1 MFKKGVFYM
10 SKEAKTTDVKPANGL
25 EVLTKYRGAIMGIA
39 ALWILFF
46 HEWQCVFIDS
56 GKLTEFES
64 YIQRIGFCGVDI
76 FLFLS
81 GIGLVFAIGKGN
93 ILKFYYRR
101 LKRVY
106 LPFLI
111 VGIIRYATEKWLPE
125 VFRDNVLCINFY
137 KSNMY
142 SFLWFVPAILTFY
155 LLFPLYYKIFS
166 KASNKLMFTAAMFLI
181 WMALSL
187 FFRDKLRPDLYGFT
201 NRIPVFLF
209 GIYAGHL
216 TKTYKEP
223 FTKTTWF
230 MLCTVLITGLYF
242 AYLANFKGIG
252 FIVPTSNCFL
262 PNLLIAISF
271 PFVVAKGLDILCGTI
286 NNGIIGKVIVK
297 IFSFFG
303 LFSLELYCVHEWLCG
318 RMLPKIADKTPMMK
332 NWAILAISTMAGF
345 ILYLIVKYFWVLVEL
360 IAGKIF
366 KTAKKQQQKQ

>member
-1 MFKKGVFYM
+1 MTKKT
-10 SKEAKTTDVKPANGL
+10 KKTDIQPANGL

-46 HEWQCVFIDS
+46 HEWQHIFIDR
-56 GKLTEFES
+56 GKLTEFEN
-64 YIQRIGFCGVDI
+64 YIHRIGFCGVDI

-111 VGIIRYATEKWLPE
+111 VGIIRCATEKWALE
-125 VFRDNVLCINFY
+125 GFRDNVLCINFY

-181 WMALSL
+181 WMTLSL
-187 FFRDKLRPDLYGFT
+187 FFRDKLRPDLFGFT
-201 NRIPVFLF
+201 NRIPVFIF

-242 AYLANFKGIG
+242 AYLANFSGIG

-271 PFVVAKGLDILCGTI
+271 PFVVAKGFDILCGTI

-297 IFSFFG
+297 ILSFFG
-303 LFSLELYCVHEWLCG
+303 LFSLELYCVQEWLCG
-318 RMLPKIADKTPMMK
+318 RMLPKIADKTPMIK
-332 NWAILAISTMAGF
+332 NLAILAISTIAGF
-345 ILYLIVKYFWVLVEL
+345 ILYLIVKYFWVLVEI

-366 KTAKKQQQKQ
+366 KTVKNSSKNNRSDMSA